1 MSNLQA
7 LIFLIT
13 VTSTYATNCLEC
25 MESHVIIGDFNSTDP
40 EAPSTCSAAHNTTS
54 CPKGCFTMRVSHG
67 GFHYGV
73 AIKNHLIHRGC
84 RHGAESTMC
93 DQLNS
98 HLDPLTLGDVS
109 CRIEVCETELCNR
122 GGGEGGEANSETNIG
137 NEDVGVEESGGKEKE
152 REQENTVI
160 NGKTQVEKN
169 AEKEKIKEKGNK
181 KNGKKNKRD
190 KKSKRAGKNKKQNK
204 KRKAKRARR
213 TENEKSHKN

>member
-7 LIFLIT
+7 LLLLIT

-25 MESHVIIGDFNSTDP
+25 MESHVIIDDFNSTDP
-40 EAPSTCSAAHNTTS
+40 AAPSTCSAAHNTTS

-109 CRIEVCETELCNR
+109 CRIDVCETELCNR
-122 GGGEGGEANSETNIG
+122 GGGESRESEENIG
-137 NEDVGVEESGGKEKE
+137 NEEVGVEVSGGKENE
-152 REQENTVI
+152 REQENTAI

-213 TENEKSHKN
+213 TENEKSLKN